1 MSLAIPNDVYLS
13 YSIFMLTSAMRV
25 VVLPLT
31 PQADVPFVQKSKS
44 APATPQKTLA
54 IDSKGQIPSTS
65 TPPSATNTDKPKA
78 WLSSSEFDPYTVPPI
93 FSQPL
98 GLPTNPRLALP
109 ASQSKSEFVLT
120 PDTMRYLG
128 QTVEHLRAQ
137 IDSVKCSNAIAEA
150 QVQLQTMEFHRQVH
164 QVQRILLTLEV
175 SRTKRH
181 AAWKERVERV
191 RKTQDELL
199 ERLDKTL
206 RVYMRKVAPEL
217 SEQETKWFDE
227 LKRMKAEVLGQG
239 KYDEQSLRVR
249 AKLVSAIGSRF
260 NHTFGGSS
268 RLIISSCSGNTT
280 ASSPL
285 SKNSTKRNK
294 NGDLN
299 KTARTRDLG
308 LPRLSS
314 MVNDLSKRGYDWRIW
329 RTRYWCWLKS

>member
-1 MSLAIPNDVYLS
+1 
-13 YSIFMLTSAMRV
+13 
-25 VVLPLT
+25 
-31 PQADVPFVQKSKS
+31 
-44 APATPQKTLA
+44 
-54 IDSKGQIPSTS
+54 
-65 TPPSATNTDKPKA
+65 
-78 WLSSSEFDPYTVPPI
+78 
-93 FSQPL
+93 
-98 GLPTNPRLALP
+98 
-109 ASQSKSEFVLT
+109 
-120 PDTMRYLG
+120 MRYLG

-249 AKLVSAIGSRF
+249 AKLVSAIGSL
-260 NHTFGGSS
+260 S
-268 RLIISSCSGNTT
+268 TT
-280 ASSPL
+280 LLVAHRSQFSPATAGIRPRH
-285 SKNSTKRNK
+285 SPPQRARPE
-294 NGDLN
+294 G
-299 KTARTRDLG
+299 ARTD
-308 LPRLSS
+308 
-314 MVNDLSKRGYDWRIW
+314 I
-329 RTRYWCWLKS
+329 